1 MKLKELA
8 GTKLSSIRLRNW
20 LLALAPAVI
29 IAWVITG
36 RLGVST
42 PDQPDTPLTIAGQTP
57 YEAFGRGIRS
67 SIYDTDGALTYVIS
81 AESQRMYP
89 NQVSEL
95 DVPIIRMFETNQE
108 RWNISALSGRIRA
121 TSGGSIQQLEL
132 ERGVQIR
139 HELSGTDSVRLTTD
153 WIVVDA
159 DSQRLHTDAA
169 VNVSGSS
176 ITQQAVGM
184 RADLSSDS
192 LEFLSNVN
200 GRFSN
205 FSPQ

>member
-1 MKLKELA
+1 MSLKDLA
-8 GTKLSSIRLRNW
+8 SRKLSSIRLRNW

-29 IAWVITG
+29 IAWAITG

-42 PDQPDTPLTIAGQTP
+42 PDEPDTAQTVAGETP

-67 SIYDTDGALTYVIS
+67 NIFDANGALTYVIS

-89 NQVSEL
+89 NQLSEL
-95 DVPIIRMFETNQE
+95 DIPIIRMYEANQE

-132 ERGVQIR
+132 EQGVQIR

-153 WIVVDA
+153 WIIVNA
-159 DSQRLHTDAA
+159 DTQRLHTDAV

-205 FSPQ
+205 ISPQ

>member
-1 MKLKELA
+1 MNLKDLA
-8 GTKLSSIRLRNW
+8 GRKLSTIRLRNW

-42 PDQPDTPLTIAGQTP
+42 TDEPDTPMEIAGQTP

-67 SIYDTDGALTYVIS
+67 HIFDASGELTYEIS

-89 NQVSEL
+89 DQVSEL
-95 DVPIIRMFETNQE
+95 DIPIIRMYEANQE

-132 ERGVQIR
+132 EQGVQIR
-139 HELSGTDSVRLTTD
+139 HELNGTDSVRLTTD

-159 DSQRLHTDAA
+159 DTQRLHTDAV

-205 FSPQ
+205 ISPP